1 MFGLTMTRNPETRN
15 NQKAG
20 KFIKTPKVLIVD
32 DHEYNIMI
40 VSTYL
45 ENFGY
50 DYDVAY
56 SGHEALDLVYRNSY
70 RAILMDIQMPL
81 MDGLET
87 TRHIREI
94 ERKCEREHEPIIALT
109 AHPLSGDRESC
120 DKVGMDAYISKPFNP
135 ETLRYILESFI
146 TKEVA

>member
-1 MFGLTMTRNPETRN
+1 MFGLTMTRDPETKSN
-15 NQKAG
+15 YKSG
-20 KFIKTPKVLIVD
+20 KFTKTPKVLIVD

-50 DYDVAY
+50 EYDIAI
-56 SGHEALDLVYRNSY
+56 SGHEALDLVYRHSY
-70 RAILMDIQMPL
+70 MAILMDIQMPL

-94 ERKCEREHEPIIALT
+94 EHTCNREHQPIIALT

-120 DKVGMDAYISKPFNP
+120 DKVGMDGYISKPFNP
-135 ETLRYILESFI
+135 ETLRHILNSF
-146 TKEVA
+146 TGKEAV